1 MTDVGAAPFV
11 WWWFFC
17 GSSRYFIGDKGQLAL
32 ALYSSYYDK
41 FILESNWESNLF
53 LSSIE
58 RVNLFDFNGRPS
70 RLDRGPFLL
79 NRPPLR

>member
-1 MTDVGAAPFV
+1 MVVGFFV
-11 WWWFFC
+11 
-17 GSSRYFIGDKGQLAL
+17 GVVGTTYAGDKGQLAL
-32 ALYSSYYDK
+32 ALYSSYYDNY
-41 FILESNWESNLF
+41 ILQSNWESNLF